1 MSGAEPGTVGGGE
14 LLPGSHNALVHGLDV
29 TVNLEAVSSEDT
41 VSGTPRQGTAE
52 LGTLAGAD
60 LGIWELRGGTV
71 TDTEVDEFFVVLS
84 GSAVIEFL
92 DELGAAGNR
101 TVEVGAGDVMRLT
114 AGSRTRWIVE
124 DHIRKVYIAPS
135 E

>member
-1 MSGAEPGTVGGGE
+1 MGTVGDGE

-29 TVNLEAVSSEDT
+29 TVRLDAVSSEDT

-52 LGTLAGAD
+52 LGTLAGTE

-92 DELGAAGNR
+92 DELGAAGDR
-101 TVEVGAGDVMRLT
+101 TVEVHAGDVMRLT

-124 DHIRKVYIAPS
+124 DHIRKVYIAPQ